1 MLPNR
6 QTELVQSKRKNKQQ
20 QKTARPHGSCRV
32 YKNEP
37 CDLFLELSFKNAA
50 EQV

>member
-1 MLPNR
+1 MLPKCCTEQKEK
-6 QTELVQSKRKNKQQ
+6 QTTTT
-20 QKTARPHGSCRV
+20 KTACPHGSCRV